1 MHSTPSPSS
10 TCTPY
15 SLTASRIAVERR
27 FGFVVEVAAAA
38 VAAVEPGIAA
48 VAVAVAVVAVAT
60 AVVAAPPVAGRRI
73 EVGYPSGI
81 AEGHCSE
88 AR

>member
-48 VAVAVAVVAVAT
+48 VAVAVVAVAT